1 MKQIEENR
9 KRLIPIIECVMLC
22 GQQEIAL
29 RGHRDYGP
37 ICFSSMYIILYYIGS
52 LQLVKA
58 QVEKIV
64 YVKILLDCLTGVN
77 TKEYSFYYIVII

>member
-37 ICFSSMYIILYYIGS
+37 ICFSSMYII
-52 LQLVKA
+52 
-58 QVEKIV
+58 
-64 YVKILLDCLTGVN
+64 
-77 TKEYSFYYIVII
+77 